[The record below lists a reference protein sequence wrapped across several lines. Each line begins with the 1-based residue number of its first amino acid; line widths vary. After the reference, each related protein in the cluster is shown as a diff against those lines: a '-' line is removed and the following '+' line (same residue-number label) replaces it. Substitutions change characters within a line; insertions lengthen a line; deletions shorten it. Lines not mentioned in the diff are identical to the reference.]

1 VSLRLLFAYALIVGL
16 LLPGCMGTGEVI
28 NLDVQPLPTSSPE
41 HTDPM
46 NESLVIAVDTFK
58 DGRPDTKRV
67 GVRTHLWGGITN
79 FNAWNGEIGD
89 GMANLA
95 VAYLKQYRWN
105 ASRSGGSGSS
115 TTNSPDATLLG
126 KVLTWDSRAKSG
138 FGFTEIDVTLKV
150 LFEVTNAR
158 DGSTVRMVLG
168 SNGSDTVVFFDSEEV
183 QKLTNQVARQLF
195 EQLFRDLTVKDGM
208 FRLSS

>member
-1 VSLRLLFAYALIVGL
+1 MSLRLLFAYVLIVGL

-28 NLDVQPLPTSSPE
+28 NFEVKPLRTPPVE

-58 DGRPDTKRV
+58 DGRPDTKRI
-67 GVRTHLWGGITN
+67 GVRTHFWGGITN

-89 GMANLA
+89 GMANLS
-95 VAYLKQYRWN
+95 VAYLKQHNWN
-105 ASRSGGSGSS
+105 ASRIGGSSGSS
-115 TTNSPDATLLG
+115 SPDATLSG

-138 FGFTEIDVTLKV
+138 FGFTEIDVTMKV
-150 LFEVTNAR
+150 LFEVTNEK

-168 SNGSDTVVFFDSEEV
+168 SNGSDTVVFFNSEDV
-183 QKLTNQVARQLF
+183 RTLTNQVAKQLF
-195 EQLFRDLTVKDGM
+195 EQLFRDLNVKNGV
-208 FRLSS
+208 FRLGS

>member
-1 VSLRLLFAYALIVGL
+1 
-16 LLPGCMGTGEVI
+16 MGTGEVV
-28 NLDVQPLPTSSPE
+28 NLNVEPLSTAPRE

-67 GVRTHLWGGITN
+67 GVRTHFWGGITN

-95 VAYLKQYRWN
+95 VAYLKQNGWN
-105 ASRSGGSGSS
+105 ASRGSGNGSS
-115 TTNSPDATLLG
+115 ATNSPDAILSG
-126 KVLTWDSRAKSG
+126 KVLTWNSRAKSG
-138 FGFTEIDVTLKV
+138 FGFTEIDVTMKV
-150 LFEVTNAR
+150 LFEVTNER

-168 SNGSDTVVFFDSEEV
+168 SNGSETVVFFDSEDV
-183 QKLTNQVARQLF
+183 RTLTNQVAKQLF
-195 EQLFRDLTVKDGM
+195 EQLFRDLSVKDGM
-208 FRLSS
+208 FHLSS

>member
-1 VSLRLLFAYALIVGL
+1 MSLRLLFVYALIVGL

-28 NLDVQPLPTSSPE
+28 NFDVEPLSTTPPE

-46 NESLVIAVDTFK
+46 KESLVIAVDTFT
-58 DGRPDTKRV
+58 DGRPDTKRI
-67 GVRTHLWGGITN
+67 GVRTHIWGGITN

-95 VAYLKQYRWN
+95 LAYLKQHRWN

-115 TTNSPDATLLG
+115 ASNSPDATLSG
-126 KVLTWDSRAKSG
+126 KVLTWNSRAKSG
-138 FGFTEIDVTLKV
+138 FGFTAIDVTLKV

-168 SNGSDTVVFFDSEEV
+168 SNGSDTAVFFNSEDV
-183 QKLTNQVARQLF
+183 RKLTNQVAKQLF
-195 EQLFRDLTVKDGM
+195 EQVFRDLRVKDGM
-208 FRLSS
+208 FHLSS